1 MKFKITLLLLL
12 WLQFGFAQVTNQGK
26 PLSWKLQGLEA
37 VAPVVMPKFDL
48 AALQAEDKVNE
59 NKKDMIWRFGYE
71 FIVDHSL
78 NNSGNWYT
86 LPNGDR
92 IWRMRYQSAG
102 AKTMNF
108 LFSDFYMPT
117 GAKVYL
123 YNNEQ
128 TDVLGAYDAQQNN
141 EEHVL
146 GTWLVKGQDIWIEYY
161 EPAAVA
167 GQGKLE
173 IFKVVHGY
181 RTSEGLL
188 KSPDDDLNGSGNCN
202 YDVNCTLGGIDDLK
216 DINKKAVALIIT
228 DNSGFCTG
236 SLVNNTSNDGTP
248 YFLTANHCYSNP
260 SQWAFRFNWISP
272 NPVCAGNT
280 PSTSNA
286 PDYYQTAS
294 GASLKAR
301 SEASDFC
308 LVQITANMPA
318 SWDLVYAGWD
328 RSDVAP
334 PYTFGIHH
342 PQGDIMKVCK
352 DDDAPT
358 ADNDGEADL
367 WIVGN
372 WELGVTES
380 GSSGSPL
387 FNNEG
392 RIIGQLFYG
401 EADCVGNSNNGRY
414 DAYGRFAT
422 SWDNGSTVNTRLSDW
437 LDPEGTEA
445 LTLDYYPPAEV
456 FAVDAKAVIVSLG
469 QGVCGSTI
477 TPVIRIDNKGTENLT
492 SAQINYT
499 FNNGEAGVLPFTG
512 NLATNQSYV
521 VTLPEIEGIQ
531 GTNTFAFTITNVNNG
546 ATDGNVNNNATS
558 ANFVVEEIPV
568 YALANINF
576 SLVTD
581 QFGFETTWNLK
592 DAAGTVL
599 YSGGPYGFMQQ
610 ETINTTFTIPADG
623 CYIFGIYDEA
633 GDGICCDYGE
643 GSFSLITTGGTVI
656 AEGVEYGA
664 EYVAK
669 FRMEEGLS
677 VNNNALKNAV
687 TVYPNPSSGLY
698 TVSATGNQALTYQL
712 YNILGQ
718 AVTSGK
724 ITTEG
729 SINITGAANGVYM
742 LKVTEQASG
751 KSANYKLVKE

>member
-1 MKFKITLLLLL
+1 MKFKITLILLLC
-12 WLQFGFAQVTNQGK
+12 LQFGFAQVTNQGK

-48 AALQAEDKVNE
+48 ATLQAEDKANE

-71 FIVDHSL
+71 FLVDHNL
-78 NNSGNWYT
+78 NNSGNWHT

-92 IWRMRYQSAG
+92 LWRIRYQSAG

-108 LFSDFYMPT
+108 LFSDFYMPA

-123 YNNEQ
+123 YDNEH

-228 DNSGFCTG
+228 NNSGFCTG

-301 SEASDFC
+301 NEASDFC

-334 PYTFGIHH
+334 PSTFGIHH

-352 DDDAPT
+352 DDNAPT
-358 ADNDGEADL
+358 AENDGEADV
-367 WIVGN
+367 WVVGN
-372 WELGVTES
+372 WELGVTEG

-401 EADCVGNSNNGRY
+401 SSDCAGLVNNGGY
-414 DAYGRFAT
+414 DAYGRFGR
-422 SWDNGSTVNTRLSDW
+422 SWDNGTTVNTRLSDW

-456 FAVDAKAVIVSLG
+456 FAVDAKAVIAGLG

-477 TPVIRIDNKGTENLT
+477 TPIIRIDNKGTENLT

-512 NLATNQSYV
+512 NLATNESYV
-521 VTLPEIEGIQ
+521 VTLPEMQGIQ
-531 GTNTFAFTITNVNNG
+531 GTNTFTFTITNVNNG
-546 ATDGNVNNNATS
+546 ATDGNTNNNTTS

-581 QFGFETTWNLK
+581 QFGYETTWNLK

-610 ETINTTFTIPADG
+610 ETINTTFTVPAEG
-623 CYIFGIYDEA
+623 CYIFGIYDEE

-643 GSFSLITTGGTVI
+643 GSFSLITANGTVI
-656 AEGVEYGA
+656 AEGAEYGA
-664 EYVAK
+664 EFVAK
-669 FRMEEGLS
+669 FRMEEELS
-677 VNNNALKNAV
+677 VSNSALKNAV
-687 TVYPNPSSGLY
+687 TVYPNPSSGVF
-698 TVSATGNQALTYQL
+698 TVSAAGNQALTYQL
-712 YNILGQ
+712 YNVLGQ

-724 ITTEG
+724 ITTQG
-729 SINITGAANGVYM
+729 TINITGAANGVYM